1 MQKKKKKYSKLCTLF
16 MAALSLCLMLSCV
29 VNVSA
34 ETNDTYAEM
43 GDSEEE
49 TVYREFLL
57 DKSYSADMK
66 NLDAMMY
73 SVYDV
78 NDDQRKELIVKGFNT
93 EDMHYEYT
101 FYHYE
106 DTQVQLIGTL
116 DNWQNGGSGEMYY
129 VSKGNGIV
137 VNMRL
142 ADHMSYTLYQIK
154 DKVEKNFTIHKQS
167 VDVKK
172 FGGKYERQYRY
183 SGEDENGDPLGAKI
197 DDEVWTEFESRMQE
211 IPFYELD
218 TSEEISQYDIDE
230 KNEDSED
237 IDIGEEKND
246 SQDTDTG
253 EKEND
258 SQDTDIGEEENDS
271 QDADTGEEQKDNQ
284 NEGTGYE
291 RNAESPET
299 ISTVEISD
307 AAEIAAKMKGLQY
320 VGNQEYNLSLQRNE
334 DNYSALYPDMESGIL
349 AAFSMDFDGDG
360 AEEIFSVSYDDSMQD
375 ELGKVLHF
383 LILENNGETWEITSD
398 QEIATSSSYGD
409 VIDRNCLDGKCVK
422 EEDSVFFRE
431 YDGTYE
437 FFYEEYD
444 TGIIG
449 DGQEW
454 FFKGF
459 RLEDGNLE
467 VIDET
472 DELYFSGSPIDLLW
486 ENFEGDYSNELE
498 SFCSLGFAS
507 PEVYFD
513 NMTVDNNDCLYR
525 ILRMVR
531 DTTCSSEAIS
541 QWMGNTSQETL
552 EGFTCTIENQTEE
565 IPENIEEFQTKAGY
579 QSDGFSMDAQIG
591 LEADDDEKTNENVS
605 ENIEN
610 EQGDDTTTQQ
620 SGNTPF
626 YGIWCYGSKGEEESI
641 SYAETLKNS
650 GFDAKVFV
658 TTDWSNLNTEK
669 FYVVTVGVYTTGD
682 EANSSLASVQSVC
695 SEAYVKY
702 SGDFQG

>member
-78 NDDQRKELIVKGFNT
+78 NDDQKKELIVKGFNT
-93 EDMHYEYT
+93 EEMQYEYT

-129 VSKGNGIV
+129 VAKGNGIV

-172 FGGKYERQYRY
+172 FGGKYERQYYY
-183 SGEDENGDPLGAKI
+183 SGEDENGDPLGVKI

-211 IPFYELD
+211 IPFYELN

-246 SQDTDTG
+246 SQD
-253 EKEND
+253 
-258 SQDTDIGEEENDS
+258 
-271 QDADTGEEQKDNQ
+271 ADTGEEQKDNQ
-284 NEGTGYE
+284 NEGTRYE
-291 RNAESPET
+291 RNAESTET
-299 ISTVEISD
+299 ISTVELSD

-349 AAFSMDFDGDG
+349 AAFSMDFDRDG
-360 AEEIFSVSYDDSMQD
+360 AKEIFSVSYDDSMQD

-498 SFCSLGFAS
+498 SFCSLGFSS